1 MVEDEEYIALAESYS
16 ELLSEYDELIEEYD
30 KLIAKCNN
38 FVHCSVALLL
48 GLALSGILY
57 LGWVMLA
64 EKLTLLSPSMVAT
77 VEEVSS

>member
-1 MVEDEEYIALAESYS
+1 MVTDEDHKALTDAYAD
-16 ELLSEYDELIEEYD
+16 LLSEYDELIEGYD
-30 KLIAKCNN
+30 KLIAKCNT